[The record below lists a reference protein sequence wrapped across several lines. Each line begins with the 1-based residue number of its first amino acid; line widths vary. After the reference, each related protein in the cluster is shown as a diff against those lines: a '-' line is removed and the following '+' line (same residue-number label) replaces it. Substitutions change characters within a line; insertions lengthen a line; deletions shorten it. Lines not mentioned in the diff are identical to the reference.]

1 MTFFFSLSHYFR
13 RSYVQ
18 FAPTLM
24 AEDSI
29 ILEKGKNSLQGDVKW
44 VLTIGTPEG

>member
-1 MTFFFSLSHYFR
+1 
-13 RSYVQ
+13 
-18 FAPTLM
+18 M

-44 VLTIGTPEG
+44 VLTIGTPEGWQALQCYKKKLKMFPRVKLDH